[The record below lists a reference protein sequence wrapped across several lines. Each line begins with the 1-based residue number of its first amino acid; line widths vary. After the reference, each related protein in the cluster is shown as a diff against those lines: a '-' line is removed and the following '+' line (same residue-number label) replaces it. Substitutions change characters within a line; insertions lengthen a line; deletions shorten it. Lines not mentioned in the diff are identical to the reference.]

1 MNLLTK
7 MVNKIRRIFGL
18 ETILTQPLLNEGL
31 CDNENGIMI
40 RINEKNVSTKE
51 DKKETELSVVKS
63 DSVSSISENVTD
75 KERFFRM
82 YSDYKLGKINE
93 DYLTIT
99 DLIDLELM
107 LLEEE
112 NILNNKILEEQEII
126 EKQEKQIY
134 NLNAIKEKEKK

>member
-40 RINEKNVSTKE
+40 RINEKKVSIKE
-51 DKKETELSVVKS
+51 DKKGTELSVAKS

-112 NILNNKILEEQEII
+112 KILNNKILEEQEII